1 MANLLKRVIGRL
13 KREIEGTVGIWSKSR
28 EFKDDRN
35 YNLDLVEK
43 GFVDRTEKI
52 QDDSALLNRICEAYN
67 KAKDVQQHVSPI
79 YRPSNEWLPIYE
91 KPLKEVIT
99 ALTNR
104 DIDNLS
110 RIYGNFWRDP
120 CSCGLIGFPLD
131 MEKCFFGAQIEQR
144 NKMLFLN
151 DALYR
156 YRLWH
161 SLLGKTHTTADLDS
175 PWIGNPYGYFIDDK
189 FIKLASDYQHYYATE
204 IGRLIKAE
212 TSKCVVEMGGGFG
225 GMAYYLIRDN
235 PDLTYVDLDL
245 PENMALTAYYLLKAF
260 PDKKILLF
268 GEEKLSDE
276 SIQDYDIIIMPSFEI
291 GNLSTN
297 STSLVFN
304 SYSLAEMSKETIDT
318 FIAEFTRLI
327 CEKGYFLHVNHNKN
341 SLVVADDFGVNP
353 AQFDL
358 LSKTPALWNKG
369 GISRTDEYEYLYR
382 KMGDA

>member
-1 MANLLKRVIGRL
+1 MANLIKRVIDRVE
-13 KREIEGTVGIWSKSR
+13 REIEYTFGIWNRSR
-28 EFKDDRN
+28 QFKGDPN
-35 YNLDLVEK
+35 YNLDLVAK
-43 GFVDRTEKI
+43 GVTDRKEEMR
-52 QDDSALLNRICEAYN
+52 DDSAILKRICDAYN
-67 KAKDVQQHVSPI
+67 KAKDAEPHVSPV
-79 YRPSNEWLPIYE
+79 YRPSNEWLPLYE

-110 RIYGNFWRDP
+110 RIYSNFWRDS
-120 CSCGLIGFPLD
+120 CSAGLIGLPVD
-131 MEKCFFGAQIEQR
+131 MEKHFFGAQIEQR
-144 NKMLFLN
+144 YKMLYLN

-156 YRLWH
+156 YKLWH
-161 SLLGKTHTTADLDS
+161 SLLGKTHSIANLDS
-175 PWIGNPYGYFIDDK
+175 PLIGNPYGFFIEDK
-189 FIKLASDYQHYYATE
+189 FIKAGADYQHYYATE

-235 PDLTYVDLDL
+235 PDLKYIDLDL
-245 PENMALTAYYLLKAF
+245 PENMALTAYYLLRTF

-268 GEEKLSDE
+268 GEEELSAE
-276 SIQDYDIIIMPSFEI
+276 SIQKHDIIIMPSFEI
-291 GNLSTN
+291 GNLPTN

-327 CEKGYFLHVNHNKN
+327 YGKGYFLHVNHNKN
-341 SLVVADDFGVNP
+341 SVVVADDFGVNP

-358 LSKTPALWNKG
+358 LSKTPAMWNKG
-369 GISRTDEYEYLYR
+369 RNSRMDEYEYLYR
-382 KMGDA
+382 KMGDT